1 MQNIVRAGKSQPI
14 SIAQLEKRIKNT
26 LIELD
31 TYIYVRFLENQ
42 SWKGRCQVQD
52 QTNKQRGEAEFAA
65 VSTDQQYILQH

>member
-31 TYIYVRFLENQ
+31 TYIYVSFLENQ
-42 SWKGRCQVQD
+42 SCEGRCQVQD
-52 QTNKQRGEAEFAA
+52 QTNKQRGEA
-65 VSTDQQYILQH
+65 VCCCVN